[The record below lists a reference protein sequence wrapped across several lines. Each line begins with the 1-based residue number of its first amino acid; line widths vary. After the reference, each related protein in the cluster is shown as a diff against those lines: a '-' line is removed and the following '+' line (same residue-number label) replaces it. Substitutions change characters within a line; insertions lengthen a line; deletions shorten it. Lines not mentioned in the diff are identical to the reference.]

1 MRYLCN
7 SPWEIIS
14 VNLIGPLPESHGKNA
29 IMVIVDRFSKMI
41 RLFPTTTEITSQGV
55 AKIFRDEVFKLHG
68 IPHKVI
74 SDRGPQFVSSF
85 MKELYSQLQIEGN
98 PSTAYHPETNG
109 QTEWVNAWVEQYL
122 RL

>member
-1 MRYLCN
+1 MGNYTV
-7 SPWEIIS
+7 S
-14 VNLIGPLPESHGKNA
+14 VDLIGPLPESHGKNA

-74 SDRGPQFVSSF
+74 SD
-85 MKELYSQLQIEGN
+85 
-98 PSTAYHPETNG
+98 
-109 QTEWVNAWVEQYL
+109 
-122 RL
+122 